1 MSKISLSKLQVFLK
15 AQCDDLRAAGL
26 DASEY
31 KDYII
36 AMLFLKRVNDL
47 FDVAQIIREKNL
59 KKEHP
64 NITQAQL
71 DSELEIENATEY
83 EFFVPTDARWKVL
96 QMLTENI
103 GDGLTI
109 ALNSIENSRKEI
121 LEGVLSGTKFN
132 ALKSNGDKLLTD
144 EVLKELLDNFNEVE
158 LKDENFEFPDLLGA
172 AYEFL
177 IKHFAE
183 SAGKKGGEFYTPNE
197 VVQLMAHI
205 LQPGERATMCDP
217 TVGSGGL
224 LINLRN
230 YVEARYGNA
239 RNLSIHGQ
247 ELKEGIYKMCKMN
260 MIFHGIKNA
269 NIKMGDTLAN
279 PLLKKDGVLLKF
291 DIVVANPPFSQNYKT
306 DGMQHKER
314 FQNWTS
320 TKKQADFMF
329 LQHMV
334 STLNNDG
341 RMAVVMPHGVL
352 FRGGEEQRIRKRL
365 INAGLI
371 EAIIG
376 LPPALFFGTGIPAS
390 LIIINKH
397 GAGEREHVLFINA
410 DKEYKEGKNQ
420 NKLRSEDIDKITYV
434 YHNKIDSDKK
444 YSKLVHKDDIEKE
457 EYNCNIRRYVD
468 NSPPATAHD
477 VHAHL
482 KGGIPVVEINAL
494 DKNFDCYDGLKKS
507 LFTSL
512 KKGYDQFVPTIDS
525 KEKIKEFIDSS
536 TGKKKAFAKYTLKV
550 NEFWKKVLP
559 KIESLPTD
567 KSVYGFTKHCTAEFS
582 AIMGGITN
590 PLLSEFQLR
599 GSFAQYI
606 EDLKYDFKSIA
617 ASAWKA
623 ELIPDDEILESQF
636 PEVLAKYRN
645 ALSRRDELEA
655 LFETV
660 NELEE
665 GEWNEEDYEAIPKK
679 TITKIKAQI
688 KLNTKQKNI
697 LAKEMAKI
705 SKQIKAYEKDVNP
718 KKGKQDQKQFDLALE
733 HSQEAVNAEKS
744 NSEKVSDAKKQIEQL
759 TEKAY
764 EIQNEI
770 TPFDDS
776 INADTESIK
785 KHVALEDELKKCRT
799 EVKELERYKAT
810 LVEEA
815 RAKITVEEAKELII
829 KRWEKTLH
837 KVIDGYQEIHT
848 RNLIKAICDIYDKYV
863 TTLDDVLISREK
875 ETKLLEIFLM
885 ELGYE

>member
-1 MSKISLSKLQVFLK
+1 MSKISLSKLNGFLK
-15 AQCDDLRAAGL
+15 IQCDDLRAAGL

-47 FDVAQIIREKNL
+47 FEDAQTIRGKNL

-64 NITQAQL
+64 NITQSQL
-71 DSELEIENATEY
+71 DRELEIENAIEY
-83 EFFVPTDARWKVL
+83 EFFVPIDARWKDI
-96 QMLTENI
+96 QMVTENI
-103 GDGLTI
+103 GDALTV

-132 ALKSNGDKLLTD
+132 ALKSNEDKLLTD
-144 EVLKELLDNFNEVE
+144 EVLKELIDNFNEVE

-205 LQPGERATMCDP
+205 LQPDERASMCDP

-230 YVEARYGNA
+230 YVEARYGSA
-239 RNLSIHGQ
+239 RNLSIFGQ

-279 PLLKKDGVLLKF
+279 PLLKENGILTKF

-306 DGMQHKER
+306 EGMQHKER

-352 FRGGEEQRIRKRL
+352 FRGGDEQKVRKRL
-365 INAGLI
+365 INEGLI

-397 GAGEREHVLFINA
+397 GAGERNHVLFINA

-420 NKLRSEDIDKITYV
+420 NKLRSEDIDKISFV
-434 YHNKIDSDKK
+434 YHNKIQLDK

-482 KGGIPVVEINAL
+482 KGGIPEAEINAL
-494 DKNFDCYDGLKKS
+494 DTNFDCYDGLKNS
-507 LFTSL
+507 LFTTL
-512 KKGYDQFVPTIDS
+512 KKDYDQFAATLDS
-525 KEKIKEFIDSS
+525 KEKIKELVDSS
-536 TGKKKAFAKYTLKV
+536 TGKEKAFAKYTVKV
-550 NEFWKKVLP
+550 NEFWQKVLP
-559 KIESLPTD
+559 KIEALPTD
-567 KSVYGFTKHCTAEFS
+567 KSVYGFTKHCTTEFS

-606 EDLKYDFKSIA
+606 EDLKYDFKSVA

-636 PEVLAKYRN
+636 PEVLASYRN
-645 ALSRRDELEA
+645 ALARRDELEA

-679 TITKIKAQI
+679 QITEIKGQI
-688 KLNTKQKNI
+688 KSNTKQKTI
-697 LAKEMAKI
+697 LAKELAKI
-705 SKQIKAYEKDVNP
+705 EKQIKAFQKDI
-718 KKGKQDQKQFDLALE
+718 
-733 HSQEAVNAEKS
+733 
-744 NSEKVSDAKKQIEQL
+744 DAKKPVPEKVEMAKQQIEIL
-759 TEKAY
+759 TAKSDEL
-764 EIQNEI
+764 INEI
-770 TPFDDS
+770 TPYEDS
-776 INADTESIK
+776 ITADTESII

-815 RAKITVEEAKELII
+815 RAKITVEEAKALII
-829 KRWEKTLH
+829 KRWERTLH
-837 KVIDGYQEIHT
+837 TVITGYQENHT
-848 RNLIKAICDIYDKYV
+848 RNLIAAIEELYEKYT
-863 TTLDDVLISREK
+863 TTLDAVLNSREK
-875 ETKLLEIFLM
+875 ETELLNSFLT

>member
-1 MSKISLSKLQVFLK
+1 MSKISLTKLNGFLK
-15 AQCDDLRAAGL
+15 IQCDDLRAAGL

-47 FDVAQIIREKNL
+47 FDVAQITREKNL
-59 KKEHP
+59 KAQHP

-71 DSELEIENATEY
+71 DRELEIENAVEY
-83 EFFVPTDARWKVL
+83 EFFVPADARWKDL

-103 GDGLTI
+103 GDGLTV

-144 EVLKELLDNFNEVE
+144 EVLKELIDNFNEIE

-197 VVQLMAHI
+197 VVELMAHI
-205 LQPGERATMCDP
+205 LQPDERASMCDP

-279 PLLKKDGVLLKF
+279 PLLKKDGVLIKY
-291 DIVVANPPFSQNYKT
+291 DIVVANPPFSMNYKT
-306 DGMQHKER
+306 EGMQHKER

-352 FRGGEEQRIRKRL
+352 FRGGEEQKIRKRL
-365 INAGLI
+365 INSGLI

-376 LPPALFFGTGIPAS
+376 LPPALFFGTGIPAC

-397 GAGEREHVLFINA
+397 GAAERNHVLFINA
-410 DKEYKEGKNQ
+410 DKEFKEGKNQ
-420 NKLRSEDIDKITYV
+420 NKIRSEDIDKISFV
-434 YHNKIDSDKK
+434 YHNKIELNT
-444 YSKLVHKDDIEKE
+444 YSKLVHKDVIELE

-482 KGGIPVVEINAL
+482 KGGIPVAEINAL
-494 DKNFDCYDGLKKS
+494 DMNLDCYEGLKKN
-507 LFTSL
+507 LFTTI
-512 KKGYDQFVPTIDS
+512 KKGYEQFIPSIDS
-525 KEKIKEFIDSS
+525 KNKIKEFIDCS
-536 TGKKKAFAKYTLKV
+536 TGKEIAFAKYKVKV
-550 NEFWKKVLP
+550 NEFWNKVLP
-559 KIESLPTD
+559 KIEALPVE
-567 KSVYGFTKHCTAEFS
+567 KSVYGFTKYCTSEFS
-582 AIMGGITN
+582 TIMGGIPN
-590 PLLSEFQLR
+590 PFLSEFQLR

-606 EDLKYDFKSIA
+606 EDLKYDFKSVA

-636 PEVLAKYRN
+636 PEVLANFRN
-645 ALSRRDELEA
+645 AIVRRDELET
-655 LFETV
+655 LFDTV

-665 GEWNEEDYEAIPKK
+665 GEWNEDDYEAIPKK
-679 TITKIKAQI
+679 QIIEIKSQI
-688 KLNTKQKNI
+688 KSNSKQKNTFVKE
-697 LAKEMAKI
+697 LAKTR
-705 SKQIKAYEKDVNP
+705 KQIKAYEKDVN
-718 KKGKQDQKQFDLALE
+718 GK
-733 HSQEAVNAEKS
+733 NTTP
-744 NSEKVSDAKKQIEQL
+744 EKVAAAK
-759 TEKAY
+759 T
-764 EIQNEI
+764 EI
-770 TPFDDS
+770 TKLETEITKLEIEIAPIDEA

-785 KHVALEDELKKCRT
+785 KHVYLEYELKKCRA
-799 EVKELERYKAT
+799 EVKKLERYKAD

-829 KRWEKTLH
+829 KRWERSLHTL
-837 KVIDGYQEIHT
+837 ILGYQEIHT
-848 RNLIKAICDIYDKYV
+848 RNLIHAIEELHEKY
-863 TTLDDVLISREK
+863 TSTLTDLLSSREK
-875 ETKLLEIFLM
+875 ETQLLNNFLI

>member
-1 MSKISLSKLQVFLK
+1 MSKISLTKLNGFLK
-15 AQCDDLRAAGL
+15 IQCDDLRAAGL

-47 FDVAQIIREKNL
+47 FDVAQITREKNL
-59 KKEHP
+59 KAQHP

-71 DSELEIENATEY
+71 DRELEIENATEY
-83 EFFVPTDARWKVL
+83 EFFVPADARWEDL

-103 GDGLTI
+103 GDGLTV

-144 EVLKELLDNFNEVE
+144 EVLKELIDNFNEIE

-205 LQPGERATMCDP
+205 LQPDERASMCDP

-230 YVEARYGNA
+230 YVEARYGSA
-239 RNLSIHGQ
+239 RNLSIFGQ

-279 PLLKKDGVLLKF
+279 PLLKENGILTKF

-306 DGMQHKER
+306 EGMQHKER

-352 FRGGEEQRIRKRL
+352 FRGGEEQKVRKRL

-397 GAGEREHVLFINA
+397 SAGERNHVLFINA

-420 NKLRSEDIDKITYV
+420 NKLRSEDIDKISFV
-434 YHNKIDSDKK
+434 YHNKIELDK

-482 KGGIPVVEINAL
+482 KGGIPVPEINSL
-494 DKNFDCYDGLKKS
+494 DTEFNCYDGLKKS
-507 LFTSL
+507 LFTTL
-512 KKGYDQFVPTIDS
+512 KKDYDQFVTTIDS
-525 KEKIKEFIDSS
+525 KEKIKVFIDAS
-536 TGKKKAFAKYTLKV
+536 TGKEKAFAKYTVKV
-550 NEFWKKVLP
+550 NEFWQKVLP
-559 KIESLPTD
+559 KIEALPTD
-567 KSVYGFTKHCTAEFS
+567 KSVYGFTKHCTTEFS
-582 AIMGGITN
+582 AILGGIAN

-606 EDLKYDFKSIA
+606 EDLKYDFKSVA

-636 PEVLAKYRN
+636 PEVLASYRD

-665 GEWNEEDYEAIPKK
+665 GEWNEDDYEAIPKK
-679 TITKIKAQI
+679 VITEIKGQI
-688 KLNTKQKNI
+688 KSNTKHKNI
-697 LAKEMAKI
+697 LTKELANI
-705 SKQIKAYEKDVNP
+705 SKQIKAYKKDI
-718 KKGKQDQKQFDLALE
+718 
-733 HSQEAVNAEKS
+733 
-744 NSEKVSDAKKQIEQL
+744 DAKKPILGKVEIATQQIAIL
-759 TEKAY
+759 TAKSNEL
-764 EIQNEI
+764 INEI
-770 TPFDDS
+770 TPYEDS
-776 INADTESIK
+776 ITADTDSIK

-815 RAKITVEEAKELII
+815 RAKITVEEAKSLII
-829 KRWEKTLH
+829 KRWERTLH
-837 KVIDGYQEIHT
+837 TVINGYQEIHT
-848 RNLIKAICDIYDKYV
+848 RNLIQAVEELFEKYT
-863 TTLDDVLISREK
+863 TTLNDVLNSREK
-875 ETKLLEIFLM
+875 ETELLNTFLI

>member
-1 MSKISLSKLQVFLK
+1 MSKISLSKLNGFLK
-15 AQCDDLRAAGL
+15 IQCDDLRAAGL

-47 FDVAQIIREKNL
+47 FDVAQVTRKKNL
-59 KKEHP
+59 KAQHP
-64 NITQAQL
+64 NITQPQL
-71 DSELEIENATEY
+71 DRELEIENATEY
-83 EFFVPTDARWKVL
+83 EFFVPADARWKDI
-96 QMLTENI
+96 QMVTENI
-103 GDGLTI
+103 GDALTV

-144 EVLKELLDNFNEVE
+144 EVLKELIDNFNEVE

-197 VVQLMAHI
+197 VVQLMAYI
-205 LQPGERATMCDP
+205 LQPSDRATMCDP

-239 RNLSIHGQ
+239 RNLSIFGQ

-279 PLLKKDGVLLKF
+279 PLLKKDGVLIKF

-306 DGMQHKER
+306 EGMQHKER

-352 FRGGEEQRIRKRL
+352 FRGGEEQKIRKRL

-397 GAGEREHVLFINA
+397 SAGERNHVLFINA

-420 NKLRSEDIDKITYV
+420 NKLRSEDIDKISFV
-434 YHNKIDSDKK
+434 YHNKIELDK

-482 KGGIPVVEINAL
+482 KGGIPVAEINAL
-494 DKNFDCYDGLKKS
+494 DTNFDCYDGLKKS
-507 LFTSL
+507 LFTTL
-512 KKGYDQFVPTIDS
+512 KKDYDQFVAIIDS
-525 KEKIKEFIDSS
+525 KEKIKEFIDAS
-536 TGKKKAFAKYTLKV
+536 TGKEKAFAKYTVKV
-550 NEFWKKVLP
+550 NEFWQKVLP
-559 KIESLPTD
+559 KIEALPTD
-567 KSVYGFTKHCTAEFS
+567 KSVYGFTKHCTTDFS
-582 AIMGGITN
+582 AILGGIAT

-606 EDLKYDFKSIA
+606 EDLKYDFKSVA

-636 PEVLAKYRN
+636 PEVLANYRN
-645 ALSRRDELEA
+645 ALARRDELEA

-665 GEWNEEDYEAIPKK
+665 GEWNEDDYEAIPKK
-679 TITKIKAQI
+679 QITEIKAQI
-688 KLNTKQKNI
+688 KSNAKQKNI
-697 LAKEMAKI
+697 LAKELAKI
-705 SKQIKAYEKDVNP
+705 EKQIKAFQKDI
-718 KKGKQDQKQFDLALE
+718 
-733 HSQEAVNAEKS
+733 
-744 NSEKVSDAKKQIEQL
+744 DAKKPVPEKVEIATQQIEIL
-759 TEKAY
+759 NAKSNEL
-764 EIQNEI
+764 INEI
-770 TPFDDS
+770 TPYEDS
-776 INADTESIK
+776 ITSDTDSIK
-785 KHVALEDELKKCRT
+785 KHVALEEELKKCRT

-810 LVEEA
+810 LVEQA
-815 RAKITVEEAKELII
+815 RAKITVEEAKALII
-829 KRWEKTLH
+829 KRWERTLH
-837 KVIDGYQEIHT
+837 TVIAGYQENHT
-848 RNLIKAICDIYDKYV
+848 RKLIAAIEELYEKYT
-863 TTLDDVLISREK
+863 TTLDVVLNSREM
-875 ETKLLEIFLM
+875 ETQLLNNFLM

>member
-1 MSKISLSKLQVFLK
+1 MSKISLSKLNGFLK
-15 AQCDDLRAAGL
+15 IQCDDLRAAGL

-47 FDVAQIIREKNL
+47 FDVAKVTREKNL
-59 KKEHP
+59 KSQHP

-71 DSELEIENATEY
+71 ERELEVENAIEY
-83 EFFVPTDARWKVL
+83 EFFVPADARWKDL
-96 QMLTENI
+96 HMLTENI
-103 GDGLTI
+103 GDGLTV

-144 EVLKELLDNFNEVE
+144 EVLKELLDNFNGVE

-205 LQPGERATMCDP
+205 LQPDERATMCDP

-230 YVEARYGNA
+230 YVEARYGSA

-306 DGMQHKER
+306 EGMQHKER
-314 FQNWTS
+314 FTNWTS
-320 TKKQADFMF
+320 TKKQADLMF

-334 STLNNDG
+334 STLKNDG

-352 FRGGEEQRIRKRL
+352 FRGGEEQKVRKRL

-376 LPPALFFGTGIPAS
+376 LPPALFFGTSIPAS

-397 GAGEREHVLFINA
+397 GAGERNHVLFINA
-410 DKEYKEGKNQ
+410 DKEFKEGKNQ
-420 NKLRSEDIDKITYV
+420 NKLRSEDIDKISFV
-434 YHNKIDSDKK
+434 YHNKIESDKN

-468 NSPPATAHD
+468 NSVPATAHD

-482 KGGIPVVEINAL
+482 KGGIPVSEINGL
-494 DKNFDCYDGLKKS
+494 DTEFKCYEGLKDS
-507 LFTSL
+507 LFSNF
-512 KKGYDQFVPTIDS
+512 KNGYDQFVTNIDG
-525 KEKIKEFIDSS
+525 KEKIKEFIDASA
-536 TGKKKAFAKYTLKV
+536 GKQKAFTKYTVKV

-567 KSVYGFTKHCTAEFS
+567 KSVYDFTKHCTDEFS
-582 AIMGGITN
+582 TIMGGIVN

-606 EDLKYDFKSIA
+606 EDLKYDFKSVA

-636 PEVLAKYRN
+636 PDVLISHRN
-645 ALSRRDELEA
+645 ALERRDELEA

-660 NELEE
+660 NELED
-665 GEWNEEDYEAIPKK
+665 GEWNEEDYEAIPKN
-679 TITKIKAQI
+679 TITEIKAQI
-688 KLNTKQKNI
+688 KNNTKQKNI
-697 LAKEMAKI
+697 LAKDLTKV
-705 SKQIKAYEKDVNP
+705 SKQIKAYEKDIKAKNVSFENI
-718 KKGKQDQKQFDLALE
+718 
-733 HSQEAVNAEKS
+733 
-744 NSEKVSDAKKQIEQL
+744 KVAKIEIGQL
-759 TEKAY
+759 TVKAE
-764 EIQNEI
+764 EIEEEI
-770 TPFDDS
+770 KPIDDS

-799 EVKELERYKAT
+799 EVKELERHKVL

-815 RAKITVEEAKELII
+815 RAKITIEIAKKLII
-829 KRWEKTLH
+829 KRWERTLH
-837 KVIDGYQEIHT
+837 HVITGYQEIHT
-848 RNLIKAICDIYDKYV
+848 RQLIEVIEELYEKYT
-863 TTLDDVLISREK
+863 TTLTEVLNTREE
-875 ETKLLEIFLM
+875 ETQLLNNFLI

>member
-1 MSKISLSKLQVFLK
+1 MSKISLSKLNGFLK
-15 AQCDDLRAAGL
+15 IQCDDLRAAGL

-47 FDVAQIIREKNL
+47 FDVAKVTREKNL
-59 KKEHP
+59 KTQHP
-64 NITQAQL
+64 KITQAQL
-71 DSELEIENATEY
+71 DRELEVENAIEY
-83 EFFVPTDARWKVL
+83 EFFVPVDARWKDL

-103 GDGLTI
+103 GDGLTV

-144 EVLKELLDNFNEVE
+144 EVLKELLDNFNGVE

-205 LQPGERATMCDP
+205 LQPDERATMCDP

-230 YVEARYGNA
+230 YVEARYGSA

-314 FQNWTS
+314 FTNWTS

-352 FRGGEEQRIRKRL
+352 FRGGEEQKVRKRL

-397 GAGEREHVLFINA
+397 GAGERNHVLFINA

-420 NKLRSEDIDKITYV
+420 NKLRSEDIDKISFV
-434 YHNKIDSDKK
+434 YHNKNESDKK

-468 NSPPATAHD
+468 NSAPATAHD

-482 KGGIPVVEINAL
+482 KGGIPVAEINSL
-494 DKNFDCYDGLKKS
+494 DDEFKCYEGLKVS
-507 LFTSL
+507 LFSNL
-512 KKGYDQFVPTIDS
+512 KNGYDQFVTNIDS
-525 KEKIKEFIDSS
+525 KEKIKEFIDVSA
-536 TGKKKAFAKYTLKV
+536 GKQKAFTKYTVKV

-559 KIESLPTD
+559 KIESLPID
-567 KSVYGFTKHCTAEFS
+567 KSVYDFTKYCTDEFS
-582 AIMGGITN
+582 TIMGGIAD

-599 GSFAQYI
+599 GSFAQYN
-606 EDLKYDFKSIA
+606 EELKYDFKSVA

-636 PEVLAKYRN
+636 SDVLITYRN
-645 ALSRRDELEA
+645 ALARRDELET
-655 LFETV
+655 LFENV

-665 GEWNEEDYEAIPKK
+665 GEWNEDDYDAIPKK
-679 TITKIKAQI
+679 IITEIKAQI
-688 KLNTKQKNI
+688 KNNTKQKNI
-697 LAKEMAKI
+697 LAKDLAKI
-705 SKQIKAYEKDVNP
+705 VKQIKAYQKDIKAKNV
-718 KKGKQDQKQFDLALE
+718 
-733 HSQEAVNAEKS
+733 S
-744 NSEKVSDAKKQIEQL
+744 SESIKVAKVEIGHLTTKATEIE
-759 TEKAY
+759 E
-764 EIQNEI
+764 EIK
-770 TPFDDS
+770 PFDDS
-776 INADTESIK
+776 INSDTDRIK
-785 KHVALEDELKKCRT
+785 KHVALEDELKKYRN
-799 EVKELERYKAT
+799 EVKELERYKST

-815 RAKITVEEAKELII
+815 RTKITIEEAKDLII
-829 KRWEKTLH
+829 KRWGRTLH
-837 KVIDGYQEIHT
+837 QVITVYQEIHT
-848 RNLIKAICDIYDKYV
+848 RKLINAIEELYEKYT
-863 TTLDDVLISREK
+863 TTLNDILSSREK
-875 ETKLLEIFLM
+875 ETQLLNNFLI

>member
-1 MSKISLSKLQVFLK
+1 MSKISLSKLNGFLK
-15 AQCDDLRAAGL
+15 IQCDDLRAAGL

-47 FDVAQIIREKNL
+47 FDVAKVTREKNL
-59 KKEHP
+59 KSQHP

-71 DSELEIENATEY
+71 DRELEVENAIEY
-83 EFFVPTDARWKVL
+83 EFFVPADARWKDL

-144 EVLKELLDNFNEVE
+144 EVLKELLDNFNGVE

-205 LQPGERATMCDP
+205 LQPDERATMCDP

-230 YVEARYGNA
+230 YVEARYGSA

-306 DGMQHKER
+306 EGMQHKER
-314 FQNWTS
+314 FTNWTS

-352 FRGGEEQRIRKRL
+352 FRGGEEQKVRKRL

-390 LIIINKH
+390 LIIINKQ
-397 GAGEREHVLFINA
+397 GAGERNHVLFINA
-410 DKEYKEGKNQ
+410 DKEFKEGKNQ
-420 NKLRSEDIDKITYV
+420 NKLRSEDIDKISFV
-434 YHNKIDSDKK
+434 YHNKIESDKK

-468 NSPPATAHD
+468 NSAPATAHD

-482 KGGIPVVEINAL
+482 KGGIPIDEINSL
-494 DKNFDCYDGLKKS
+494 DIEFKCYDGLKSS
-507 LFTSL
+507 LFTTL
-512 KKGYDQFVPTIDS
+512 KKGYDQFLANIDG
-525 KEKIKEFIDSS
+525 KEKIKEFIDASS
-536 TGKKKAFAKYTLKV
+536 GKQKAFSKYTVKV
-550 NEFWKKVLP
+550 NEFWKMVLP

-567 KSVYGFTKHCTAEFS
+567 KSVYDFTKHCTDEFS
-582 AIMGGITN
+582 IIMGAIVN

-606 EDLKYDFKSIA
+606 EDLKYDFKSVA

-636 PEVLAKYRN
+636 PDVLANYRN
-645 ALSRRDELEA
+645 AIARRYELET
-655 LFETV
+655 LFDTV

-665 GEWNEEDYEAIPKK
+665 GEWNEDDYEAIPKK
-679 TITKIKAQI
+679 QITEIKSQI
-688 KLNTKQKNI
+688 KSNIKQKNI
-697 LAKEMAKI
+697 LVKELAKI
-705 SKQIKAYEKDVNP
+705 NKQIKAYEKDIN
-718 KKGKQDQKQFDLALE
+718 GK
-733 HSQEAVNAEKS
+733 NTT
-744 NSEKVSDAKKQIEQL
+744 SEKVTAAKTEIEKL
-759 TEKAY
+759 KT
-764 EIQNEI
+764 EI
-770 TPFDDS
+770 TKIDTEIAPIDEA
-776 INADTESIK
+776 INTDTESIK
-785 KHVALEDELKKCRT
+785 KHVALEDEFKKCRA
-799 EVKELERYKAT
+799 EVKELEQYKAA
-810 LVEEA
+810 LVERA
-815 RAKITVEEAKELII
+815 RAKITLEEAKELII
-829 KRWEKTLH
+829 KRWKKSLHTL
-837 KVIDGYQEIHT
+837 IIGYQEIHT
-848 RNLIKAICDIYDKYV
+848 RNLIHAIEELYEKYT
-863 TTLDDVLISREK
+863 TTLSDVLSSREK
-875 ETKLLEIFLM
+875 ETQLLNNFLI

>member
-1 MSKISLSKLQVFLK
+1 M
-15 AQCDDLRAAGL
+15 
-26 DASEY
+26 
-31 KDYII
+31 
-36 AMLFLKRVNDL
+36 
-47 FDVAQIIREKNL
+47 
-59 KKEHP
+59 
-64 NITQAQL
+64 
-71 DSELEIENATEY
+71 
-83 EFFVPTDARWKVL
+83 
-96 QMLTENI
+96 
-103 GDGLTI
+103 
-109 ALNSIENSRKEI
+109 
-121 LEGVLSGTKFN
+121 
-132 ALKSNGDKLLTD
+132 
-144 EVLKELLDNFNEVE
+144 
-158 LKDENFEFPDLLGA
+158 
-172 AYEFL
+172 

-205 LQPGERATMCDP
+205 LQPDERATMCDP

-230 YVEARYGNA
+230 YVEARYGSA

-314 FQNWTS
+314 FTNWTS

-352 FRGGEEQRIRKRL
+352 FRGGEEQKIRKRL

-376 LPPALFFGTGIPAS
+376 LPPALFFGTSIPAC
-390 LIIINKH
+390 LIIINKS
-397 GAGEREHVLFINA
+397 GAGDRNHILFINA

-420 NKLRSEDIDKITYV
+420 NMLRSEDIDKISFV
-434 YHNKIDSDKK
+434 YHNKIESDKK

-468 NSPPATAHD
+468 NSAPATAHD

-482 KGGIPVVEINAL
+482 KGGIPVSEINIL
-494 DKNFDCYDGLKKS
+494 DDEFKCYEGLKDS
-507 LFTSL
+507 LFCNL
-512 KKGYDQFVPTIDS
+512 KNGYDQFTTNIDN
-525 KEKIKEFIDSS
+525 KEKIKEFIDASA
-536 TGKKKAFAKYTLKV
+536 GKGKAFTKYKVKV

-559 KIESLPTD
+559 KIESLPIE
-567 KSVYGFTKHCTAEFS
+567 KSVYDFTKYCTDEFS
-582 AIMGGITN
+582 KIMGGIVN

-606 EDLKYDFKSIA
+606 EDLKYDFKSVA
-617 ASAWKA
+617 ASAWKS

-636 PEVLAKYRN
+636 PDVLISYRN
-645 ALSRRDELEA
+645 ALARRNELES

-660 NELEE
+660 NELED
-665 GEWNEEDYEAIPKK
+665 GEWNDDDYEAIPKK
-679 TITKIKAQI
+679 AITEIKAQI
-688 KLNTKQKNI
+688 KNNTKQKNI
-697 LAKEMAKI
+697 LVKELTKI
-705 SKQIKAYEKDVNP
+705 VKQIKVYEKDLKAKNVTSDNIKAAKIAIDKLITKASEI
-718 KKGKQDQKQFDLALE
+718 KK
-733 HSQEAVNAEKS
+733 
-744 NSEKVSDAKKQIEQL
+744 
-759 TEKAY
+759 
-764 EIQNEI
+764 EIQPI
-770 TPFDDS
+770 DDS
-776 INADTESIK
+776 INSENERIK

-799 EVKELERYKAT
+799 EVKELERHKAL
-810 LVEEA
+810 LVEESK
-815 RAKITVEEAKELII
+815 AKITIEVAKDLII
-829 KRWEKTLH
+829 KRWERTLH
-837 KVIDGYQEIHT
+837 NVITI
-848 RNLIKAICDIYDKYV
+848 II
-863 TTLDDVLISREK
+863 
-875 ETKLLEIFLM
+875 
-885 ELGYE
+885 

>member
-1 MSKISLSKLQVFLK
+1 MSKKISLSKLNGFLK
-15 AQCDDLRAAGL
+15 IQCDDLRAAGL

-47 FDVAQIIREKNL
+47 FEVAQTIRKKNL

-71 DSELEIENATEY
+71 DRELEIENAIEY
-83 EFFVPTDARWKVL
+83 EFFVPTDARWKDI
-96 QMLTENI
+96 QMVTENI
-103 GDGLTI
+103 GDALTV

-144 EVLKELLDNFNEVE
+144 EVLKELIDNFNEVE

-205 LQPGERATMCDP
+205 LQPDERASMCDP

-230 YVEARYGNA
+230 YVEARYGSA
-239 RNLSIHGQ
+239 RNLSIFGQ

-279 PLLKKDGVLLKF
+279 PLLKENGILTKF

-306 DGMQHKER
+306 EGMQHKER

-352 FRGGEEQRIRKRL
+352 FRGGEEQKVRKRL

-397 GAGEREHVLFINA
+397 GAGERNHVLFINA

-420 NKLRSEDIDKITYV
+420 NKLRSEDIDKISFV
-434 YHNKIDSDKK
+434 YHNKIQLDK

-482 KGGIPVVEINAL
+482 KGGVPVAEINSL
-494 DKNFDCYDGLKKS
+494 DTEFNCYDGLKKS
-507 LFTSL
+507 LFTTL
-512 KKGYDQFVPTIDS
+512 KKDYDQFVSTLDT
-525 KEKIKEFIDSS
+525 KEKIKEFIDAS
-536 TGKKKAFAKYTLKV
+536 TGKEKAFAKYTVKV
-550 NEFWKKVLP
+550 NEFWQKVLP
-559 KIESLPTD
+559 KIEALPTD
-567 KSVYGFTKHCTAEFS
+567 KSVYGFTKHCTTEFS

-606 EDLKYDFKSIA
+606 EDLKYDFKSVA

-636 PEVLAKYRN
+636 PEVLASYRN
-645 ALSRRDELEA
+645 ALARRDELEA

-679 TITKIKAQI
+679 QITEIKAQI
-688 KLNTKQKNI
+688 KSNTKQKNI
-697 LAKEMAKI
+697 LAKELAKI
-705 SKQIKAYEKDVNP
+705 AKQIKAYQKDI
-718 KKGKQDQKQFDLALE
+718 
-733 HSQEAVNAEKS
+733 
-744 NSEKVSDAKKQIEQL
+744 DAKKPKPEKVEIAEEQITILSNKSVEL
-759 TEKAY
+759 A
-764 EIQNEI
+764 NEI
-770 TPFDDS
+770 EPYEAS
-776 INADTESIK
+776 ITADTESIK

-815 RAKITVEEAKELII
+815 RAKITVEEAKALII
-829 KRWEKTLH
+829 KRWERTLH
-837 KVIDGYQEIHT
+837 TVITGYQENHT
-848 RNLIKAICDIYDKYV
+848 RNLIAAIEELYEKYT
-863 TTLDDVLISREK
+863 TTLDAVLNSREK
-875 ETKLLEIFLM
+875 ETELLNSFLT

>member
-1 MSKISLSKLQVFLK
+1 M
-15 AQCDDLRAAGL
+15 
-26 DASEY
+26 
-31 KDYII
+31 
-36 AMLFLKRVNDL
+36 
-47 FDVAQIIREKNL
+47 FDVAQITRENNL
-59 KKEHP
+59 KTEHP

-71 DSELEIENATEY
+71 DRELEIENATEY
-83 EFFVPTDARWKVL
+83 EFFVPADARWADL

-109 ALNSIENSRKEI
+109 ALNAIENSRKEI

-144 EVLKELLDNFNEVE
+144 EVLKELVNNFNSME

-205 LQPGERATMCDP
+205 LQPDERASMCDP

-230 YVEARYGNA
+230 YVEARYGTA
-239 RNLSIHGQ
+239 RNLSIYGQ

-291 DIVVANPPFSQNYKT
+291 DIVVANPPFSLNYKVE
-306 DGMQHKER
+306 GMQHKER

-352 FRGGEEQRIRKRL
+352 FRGGEEQKVRKRL
-365 INAGLI
+365 IEAGLI

-376 LPPALFFGTGIPAS
+376 LPPGLFFGTGIPAS

-397 GAGEREHVLFINA
+397 GAGERNHVLFINA

-420 NKLRSEDIDKITYV
+420 NKLRSEDIDKISWV
-434 YHNKIDSDKK
+434 YHNKIQLEK
-444 YSKLVHKDDIEKE
+444 YSRLVHKDDIAKE

-482 KGGIPVVEINAL
+482 KGGIPVAEINAL
-494 DKNFDCYDGLKKS
+494 DTDFACYEGLKKS
-507 LFTSL
+507 LFTDL
-512 KKGYDQFVPTIDS
+512 KKGYDQFVAGIDG
-525 KEKIKEFIDSS
+525 KEHIKALVDNS
-536 TGKKKAFAKYTLKV
+536 TGKAQAFAKYTAKV
-550 NEFWKKVLP
+550 DEFWSKVLP
-559 KIESLPTD
+559 KIEALPTD

-582 AIMGGITN
+582 AIMGGIGHH

-606 EDLKYDFKSIA
+606 EDLKYDFKSVA

-636 PEVLAKYRN
+636 PDVLASYRN
-645 ALSRRDELEA
+645 ALARRDELEA
-655 LFETV
+655 MFETV

-665 GEWNEEDYEAIPKK
+665 GEWNEDDYEAIPKK
-679 TITKIKAQI
+679 AITEIKDRIKA
-688 KLNTKQKNI
+688 NSKQKSI
-697 LAKEMAKI
+697 LDKELSKI
-705 SKQIKAYEKDVNP
+705 NKQIKAYEKDIATKNTAP
-718 KKGKQDQKQFDLALE
+718 
-733 HSQEAVNAEKS
+733 
-744 NSEKVSDAKKQIEQL
+744 EKVATAKDEIALLQAKATEIAQEL
-759 TEKAY
+759 TH
-764 EIQNEI
+764 
-770 TPFDDS
+770 FDDA
-776 INADTESIK
+776 INTDTERIT
-785 KHVALEDELKKCRT
+785 KHLGLETELKSCRT

-810 LVEEA
+810 LVEQA
-815 RAKITVEEAKELII
+815 RAKITVAEAQDLII
-829 KRWEKTLH
+829 KRWERTLH
-837 KVIDGYQEIHT
+837 SVITGYQENHT
-848 RNLIKAICDIYDKYV
+848 RNLTAAIGEFADKYT
-863 TTLDDVLISREK
+863 TTLDDVLTAREK
-875 ETKLLEIFLM
+875 ETKLLNTFLM

>member
-1 MSKISLSKLQVFLK
+1 MPKISLSRLKVFLK
-15 AQCDDLRAAGL
+15 TQCDDLRAAGL

-36 AMLFLKRVNDL
+36 AMFFLKRVNDM
-47 FDVAQIIREKNL
+47 FDVARKNREANL

-64 NITQAQL
+64 NISQSKL
-71 DSELEIENATEY
+71 DKELEVENAPEY
-83 EFFVPTDARWKVL
+83 EFFVPQDARWIDL

-103 GDGLTI
+103 GDGITI

-121 LEGVLSGTKFN
+121 LEGVLSSTKFN
-132 ALKSNGDKLLTD
+132 ALKSNGEKLLTD
-144 EVLKELLDNFNEVE
+144 EVLKQLIDNFNEIE

-177 IKHFAE
+177 IKYFAE

-205 LQPGERATMCDP
+205 LQPDERATMCDP

-230 YVEARYGNA
+230 YVETRYGSA
-239 RNLSIHGQ
+239 RHLSIHGQ

-279 PLLKKDGVLLKF
+279 PLLKEDGVLLKF
-291 DIVVANPPFSQNYKT
+291 DIVVANPPFSMNYKT
-306 DGMQHKER
+306 EGMQHKER

-329 LQHMV
+329 LQHMI
-334 STLNNDG
+334 STLDNDG

-352 FRGGEEQRIRKRL
+352 FRGGEEQNVRKRL
-365 INAGLI
+365 ITNGLI

-376 LPPALFFGTGIPAS
+376 LPPALFFGTGIPAN
-390 LIIINKH
+390 LIIINKN
-397 GAGEREHVLFINA
+397 GSGERNHVLFINA
-410 DKEYKEGKNQ
+410 DKEFKEGKNQ
-420 NKLRSEDIDKITYV
+420 NKLRSEDIDKISFV
-434 YHNKIDSDKK
+434 YHNKIELDK

-482 KGGIPVVEINAL
+482 NGGIPIAEINAL
-494 DKNFDCYDGLKKS
+494 DSEFACYKDLKDS
-507 LFTSL
+507 LFVPL
-512 KKGYDQFVPTIDS
+512 KKGYNQFIAAIDS
-525 KEKIKEFIDSS
+525 KEKIKEHIDNSS
-536 TGKKKAFAKYTLKV
+536 GKQKAFAQYTIKIS
-550 NEFWKKVLP
+550 EFWQKILP
-559 KIESLPTD
+559 KIEALPID
-567 KSVYGFTKHCTAEFS
+567 KSVYDFTKHCTSEFAATLS
-582 AIMGGITN
+582 EIKN
-590 PLLSEFQLR
+590 PLLSEYQLR

-606 EDLKYDFKSIA
+606 EDLKYDFKSVA

-636 PEVLAKYRN
+636 PDVLASYRN
-645 ALSRRDELEA
+645 ASARRDELEA

-665 GEWNEEDYEAIPKK
+665 GEWNEDDYEAIPKK
-679 TITKIKAQI
+679 VITEIKAQI
-688 KLNTKQKNI
+688 KNNTKQKNI
-697 LAKEMAKI
+697 LAKELAKI
-705 SKQIKAYEKDVNP
+705 TKQIKAYQKDI
-718 KKGKQDQKQFDLALE
+718 
-733 HSQEAVNAEKS
+733 
-744 NSEKVSDAKKQIEQL
+744 DAKKPKPDKVLIAKKEIEKLSKKTLELQS
-759 TEKAY
+759 
-764 EIQNEI
+764 EIA
-770 TPFDDS
+770 PFEVA
-776 INADTESIK
+776 INTDTDSIK

-799 EVKELERYKAT
+799 EVRELERVKSN
-810 LVEEA
+810 LVEQA
-815 RAKITVEEAKELII
+815 RAKITPEEAKKLII
-829 KRWEKTLH
+829 KRWERTLH
-837 KVIDGYQEIHT
+837 TLITGYQEIHT
-848 RNLIKAICDIYDKYV
+848 RNLVNAISALFDKYS
-863 TTLDDVLISREK
+863 TTLHEVLNSREL
-875 ETKLLEIFLM
+875 ETQLLNKFLN

>member
-1 MSKISLSKLQVFLK
+1 MSKISLSKLNGFLK
-15 AQCDDLRAAGL
+15 IQCDDLRAAGL

-47 FDVAQIIREKNL
+47 FEEARVTREQNL
-59 KKEHP
+59 KTQYP
-64 NITQAQL
+64 NITQTHL
-71 DSELEIENATEY
+71 DRELEVENAIEY
-83 EFFVPTDARWKVL
+83 EFFVPVDARWKGL

-103 GDGLTI
+103 GDGLTV

-132 ALKSNGDKLLTD
+132 AIKSNGDKLLTD
-144 EVLKELLDNFNEVE
+144 DDLKLLIDNFNEIE
-158 LKDENFEFPDLLGA
+158 LKDKNFEFPDLLGA

-205 LQPGERATMCDP
+205 LQPSDNATMCDP

-239 RNLSIHGQ
+239 RNLSIFGQ

-279 PLLKKDGVLLKF
+279 PLLKKDGVLIKF

-352 FRGGEEQRIRKRL
+352 FRGGEEQKIRKRL

-376 LPPALFFGTGIPAS
+376 LPPALFFGTGIPAC

-397 GAGEREHVLFINA
+397 GAGLRNHVLFINA

-420 NKLRSEDIDKITYV
+420 NKLRSEDIDKISYV
-434 YHNKIDSDKK
+434 YHNKIQLEK
-444 YSKLVHKDDIEKE
+444 YSKLVHKDDTEKE

-468 NSPPATAHD
+468 NSPPATTHD

-482 KGGIPVVEINAL
+482 KGGIPVAEINAL
-494 DKNFDCYDGLKKS
+494 DANFDCYDGLKKS
-507 LFTSL
+507 LFTNL
-512 KKGYDQFVPTIDS
+512 KKGYDQFVSTIDS

-536 TGKKKAFAKYTLKV
+536 IGKEKAFAKYTVKL
-550 NEFWKKVLP
+550 NDFWVTVLP
-559 KIESLPTD
+559 KIEALPVD
-567 KSVYGFTKHCTAEFS
+567 KSVYGFSKHCTSEFS
-582 AIMGGITN
+582 AIMGGIAN

-606 EDLKYDFKSIA
+606 EDLKYDFKSVA

-636 PEVLAKYRN
+636 PVVLANYRN
-645 ALSRRDELEA
+645 AIARRDELEV

-665 GEWNEEDYEAIPKK
+665 GEWNEDDYEAIPKK
-679 TITKIKAQI
+679 QITEIKSQI
-688 KLNTKQKNI
+688 KSNTKQKNI
-697 LAKEMAKI
+697 LVKELTKI
-705 SKQIKAYEKDVNP
+705 NKQIKAYEKDFNT
-718 KKGKQDQKQFDLALE
+718 K
-733 HSQEAVNAEKS
+733 NII
-744 NSEKVSDAKKQIEQL
+744 SEKVTASKIEIKKLETEIKKLETEIAPIDEAISADA
-759 TEKAY
+759 
-764 EIQNEI
+764 
-770 TPFDDS
+770 
-776 INADTESIK
+776 ESIK
-785 KHVALEDELKKCRT
+785 KHVALEDELKKCRA
-799 EVKELERYKAT
+799 EVKELERYKAA

-815 RAKITVEEAKELII
+815 RVKITVEEAKELII
-829 KRWEKTLH
+829 KRWERSLH
-837 KVIDGYQEIHT
+837 SLIIGYQEIHT
-848 RNLIKAICDIYDKYV
+848 RNLIHAIEELYEKYT
-863 TTLDDVLISREK
+863 TTLSDVLSSRET
-875 ETKLLEIFLM
+875 ETQLLNSFLK

>member
-1 MSKISLSKLQVFLK
+1 MSKKISLQKLNTFLK
-15 AQCDDLRAAGL
+15 QQCDILRAEGL

-36 AMLFLKRVNDL
+36 ALLFLKRVNDT
-47 FDVAQIIREKNL
+47 FNVARITREKNL
-59 KKEHP
+59 K
-64 NITQAQL
+64 TQYPKASQTKIEEEL
-71 DSELEIENATEY
+71 DKENAKEY
-83 EFFVPTDARWKVL
+83 EFYVPSNARWQDI
-96 QMLTENI
+96 QMVTENI
-103 GDGLTI
+103 GDTLTI

-132 ALKSNGDKLLTD
+132 ALKTNGDKLLSD
-144 EVLKELLDNFNEVE
+144 EVLKELINNFNEIE

-205 LQPGERATMCDP
+205 LQPSEKSTMCDP

-239 RNLSIHGQ
+239 RNLSIFGQ

-279 PLLKKDGVLLKF
+279 PLLKVNGILTKF

-306 DGMQHKER
+306 EGMQNKDR

-320 TKKQADFMF
+320 TKKQADIMF

-352 FRGGEEQRIRKRL
+352 FRGGEEQKIRKRY
-365 INAGLI
+365 INEGLI
-371 EAIIG
+371 ESIIG
-376 LPPALFFGTGIPAS
+376 LPPALFFGTGIPAC
-390 LIIINKH
+390 LIILNKQN
-397 GAGEREHVLFINA
+397 AGDRSHVLFINA

-420 NKLRSEDIDKITYV
+420 NKLRSEDIDKISYV
-434 YHNKIDSDKK
+434 YHNKIQLDK

-482 KGGIPVVEINAL
+482 KGGIPVAEIIAL
-494 DKNFDCYDGLKKS
+494 DTNFDCYDGLKKS
-507 LFTSL
+507 LFTTL
-512 KKGYDQFVPTIDS
+512 KKGYDQFIPAIDS

-536 TGKKKAFAKYTLKV
+536 TGKEKAFAKYTVKV
-550 NEFWKKVLP
+550 NEFWNKVLP
-559 KIESLPTD
+559 KIEALPTD
-567 KSVYGFTKHCTAEFS
+567 KSVYGFTKHCTTEFS
-582 AIMGGITN
+582 IIMGGIPN

-606 EDLKYDFKSIA
+606 EDLKYDFKSVA

-636 PEVLAKYRN
+636 PEVLVNYRN
-645 ALSRRDELEA
+645 ALARRDELEA

-665 GEWNEEDYEAIPKK
+665 GEWNEEDYDAIPKK
-679 TITKIKAQI
+679 EITKIKEEI
-688 KLNTKQKNI
+688 KHNSKQKVSI
-697 LAKEMAKI
+697 TKELTKI
-705 SKQIKAYEKDVNP
+705 EKQIKAYQKDI
-718 KKGKQDQKQFDLALE
+718 
-733 HSQEAVNAEKS
+733 
-744 NSEKVSDAKKQIEQL
+744 DAKKPKPDKVEIAKAQIEILSEKIVEL
-759 TEKAY
+759 T
-764 EIQNEI
+764 NEI
-770 TPFDDS
+770 KPYEDS
-776 INADTESIK
+776 INSDTESIK
-785 KHVALEDELKKCRT
+785 KHVALEEELKKCRT

-810 LVEEA
+810 LVDEA

-829 KRWEKTLH
+829 KRWERSLH
-837 KVIDGYQEIHT
+837 TVIIGYQEIHT
-848 RNLIKAICDIYDKYV
+848 RNLINAIEELNEKYT
-863 TTLDDVLISREK
+863 TTLNDVLSSREK
-875 ETKLLEIFLM
+875 ETQLLNNFLID
-885 ELGYE
+885 LGYE

>member
-1 MSKISLSKLQVFLK
+1 MSKISLSKLNGFLK
-15 AQCDDLRAAGL
+15 IQCDDLRAAGL

-47 FDVAQIIREKNL
+47 FEEARVTRENNL
-59 KKEHP
+59 KSQYPK
-64 NITQAQL
+64 ITQAQL
-71 DSELEIENATEY
+71 DRELEVENAIEY
-83 EFFVPTDARWKVL
+83 EFFVPVDARWKSL

-103 GDGLTI
+103 GDGLTV

-132 ALKSNGDKLLTD
+132 AIKSNGDKLLTD
-144 EVLKELLDNFNEVE
+144 DDLKLLIDNFNEIE
-158 LKDENFEFPDLLGA
+158 LKDKNFEFPDLLGA

-205 LQPGERATMCDP
+205 LQPSDSATMCDP

-239 RNLSIHGQ
+239 RNLSIFGQ

-279 PLLKKDGVLLKF
+279 PLLKKDGVLIKF

-306 DGMQHKER
+306 EGMQHKER

-352 FRGGEEQRIRKRL
+352 FRGGEEQKIRKRL

-376 LPPALFFGTGIPAS
+376 LPPALFFGTGIPAC
-390 LIIINKH
+390 LIIINKY
-397 GAGEREHVLFINA
+397 GAGERNNVLFINA
-410 DKEYKEGKNQ
+410 DKEFKEGKNQ
-420 NKLRSEDIDKITYV
+420 NKLRSEDIDKISYV
-434 YHNKIDSDKK
+434 YHNKIQLEK
-444 YSKLVHKDDIEKE
+444 YSKLVYKDDIEKE

-482 KGGIPVVEINAL
+482 KGGIPVAEINAL
-494 DKNFDCYDGLKKS
+494 NTNFDCYDGLKKS
-507 LFTSL
+507 LFTNL
-512 KKGYDQFVPTIDS
+512 KKGYDQFVSTIES
-525 KEKIKEFIDSS
+525 KEKIKGFIDSS
-536 TGKKKAFAKYTLKV
+536 IGKERAFVKYTVKL
-550 NEFWKKVLP
+550 NDFWSTVLP
-559 KIESLPTD
+559 KIETLPAD
-567 KSVYGFTKHCTAEFS
+567 KSVYGFSKHCTSEFS
-582 AIMGGITN
+582 TIMGGITN

-606 EDLKYDFKSIA
+606 EDLKYDFKSVA

-636 PEVLAKYRN
+636 PDVLANYRN
-645 ALSRRDELEA
+645 AIARRDELET

-665 GEWNEEDYEAIPKK
+665 GEWNEDDYEAIPKK
-679 TITKIKAQI
+679 QITEIKSQI
-688 KLNTKQKNI
+688 KSNTKQKNI
-697 LAKEMAKI
+697 LVKELTKI
-705 SKQIKAYEKDVNP
+705 NKQIKAYEKDINGKNITP
-718 KKGKQDQKQFDLALE
+718 KKVTAAKAEIEKLE
-733 HSQEAVNAEKS
+733 TEIEKLETEIAPIDEAIS
-744 NSEKVSDAKKQIEQL
+744 
-759 TEKAY
+759 
-764 EIQNEI
+764 
-770 TPFDDS
+770 
-776 INADTESIK
+776 ADTESIK
-785 KHVALEDELKKCRT
+785 KHVALEDELKKCRA

-815 RAKITVEEAKELII
+815 RVKITVEEAKELII
-829 KRWEKTLH
+829 KRWERSLH
-837 KVIDGYQEIHT
+837 SLIIGYQEIHT
-848 RNLIKAICDIYDKYV
+848 RNLIHAVEELYEKYT
-863 TTLDDVLISREK
+863 TTLNDVLSSREK
-875 ETKLLEIFLM
+875 ETQLLNNFLI

>member
-1 MSKISLSKLQVFLK
+1 MSTKISLTKLNGFLK
-15 AQCDDLRAAGL
+15 IQCDDLRAAGL

-47 FDVAQIIREKNL
+47 FDVAQITREKNL
-59 KKEHP
+59 KAQHP

-71 DSELEIENATEY
+71 DRELEIENATEY
-83 EFFVPTDARWKVL
+83 EFFVPADARWKDL

-103 GDGLTI
+103 GDGLTV

-144 EVLKELLDNFNEVE
+144 EVLKELIDNFNEIE

-205 LQPGERATMCDP
+205 LQPDERASMCDP

-279 PLLKKDGVLLKF
+279 PLLKKDGVLIKF
-291 DIVVANPPFSQNYKT
+291 DIVVANPPFSMNYKT
-306 DGMQHKER
+306 EGMQHKER

-352 FRGGEEQRIRKRL
+352 FRGGEEQKIRKRL

-397 GAGEREHVLFINA
+397 GAGERNHVLFINA

-420 NKLRSEDIDKITYV
+420 NKLRSEDIDKISYV
-434 YHNKIDSDKK
+434 YHNKIQLDK

-468 NSPPATAHD
+468 NSPPATVHD

-482 KGGIPVVEINAL
+482 KGGIPVAEIIAL
-494 DKNFDCYDGLKKS
+494 DTNFDCYDGLKKS
-507 LFTSL
+507 LFTTL
-512 KKGYDQFVPTIDS
+512 KKGYDQFIPAIDS

-536 TGKKKAFAKYTLKV
+536 TGKEKAFAKYTVKV
-550 NEFWKKVLP
+550 NEFWNKVLP
-559 KIESLPTD
+559 KIEALPTD
-567 KSVYGFTKHCTAEFS
+567 KSVYGFTKHCTTEFS
-582 AIMGGITN
+582 IIMGGIPN

-606 EDLKYDFKSIA
+606 EDLKYDFKSVA

-636 PEVLAKYRN
+636 PEVLVNFRN
-645 ALSRRDELEA
+645 AIARRDELET
-655 LFETV
+655 LFDTV

-665 GEWNEEDYEAIPKK
+665 GEWNEDDYEAIPKK
-679 TITKIKAQI
+679 QITEIKSQI
-688 KLNTKQKNI
+688 KSNTKQKNL
-697 LAKEMAKI
+697 LAKELAKI
-705 SKQIKAYEKDVNP
+705 EKQIKAFQKDIDV
-718 KKGKQDQKQFDLALE
+718 KKK
-733 HSQEAVNAEKS
+733 V
-744 NSEKVSDAKKQIEQL
+744 SEKVEIANQQIEIL
-759 TEKAY
+759 TAKSAEL
-764 EIQNEI
+764 INEI
-770 TPFDDS
+770 TPFENS
-776 INADTESIK
+776 ITTDTDSIK

-815 RAKITVEEAKELII
+815 RAKISVEEAKELII
-829 KRWEKTLH
+829 KRWEKSLHTL
-837 KVIDGYQEIHT
+837 IIGYQEIHT
-848 RNLIKAICDIYDKYV
+848 RNLIHAIEELYEKYT
-863 TTLDDVLISREK
+863 TTLNDVLSSREK
-875 ETKLLEIFLM
+875 ETQLLNNFLID
-885 ELGYE
+885 LGYE

>member
-1 MSKISLSKLQVFLK
+1 MSKISLTKLNGFLK
-15 AQCDDLRAAGL
+15 IQCDDLRAAGL

-47 FDVAQIIREKNL
+47 FDVAQITREKNL
-59 KKEHP
+59 KAQHP

-71 DSELEIENATEY
+71 DRELEIENATEY
-83 EFFVPTDARWKVL
+83 EFFVPADARWEDL

-103 GDGLTI
+103 GDGLTV

-144 EVLKELLDNFNEVE
+144 EVLKELIDNFNEIE

-197 VVQLMAHI
+197 VVELMAHI
-205 LQPGERATMCDP
+205 LQPDERASMCDP

-279 PLLKKDGVLLKF
+279 PLLKKDGVLIKF
-291 DIVVANPPFSQNYKT
+291 DIVVANPPFSMNYKT
-306 DGMQHKER
+306 EGMQHKER

-352 FRGGEEQRIRKRL
+352 FRGGEEQKIRKRL
-365 INAGLI
+365 INSGLI
-371 EAIIG
+371 ESIIG

-397 GAGEREHVLFINA
+397 GAGERNHVLFINA
-410 DKEYKEGKNQ
+410 DKEFKEGKNQ
-420 NKLRSEDIDKITYV
+420 NKIRSEDIDKISFV
-434 YHNKIDSDKK
+434 YHNKIELDK

-482 KGGIPVVEINAL
+482 KGGIPISEINSL
-494 DKNFDCYDGLKKS
+494 DTNFNCYDGLKKS
-507 LFTSL
+507 LFTNL
-512 KKGYDQFVPTIDS
+512 KKDYDQFVPDIES
-525 KEKIKEFIDSS
+525 KEKIKEFIDNS
-536 TGKKKAFAKYTLKV
+536 TGKEKAFAKYTVKV
-550 NEFWKKVLP
+550 NEFWNKVLP
-559 KIESLPTD
+559 KIETLPID
-567 KSVYGFTKHCTAEFS
+567 KSVYGFTKHCTDEFS
-582 AIMGGITN
+582 VTMSDIVN

-606 EDLKYDFKSIA
+606 EDLKYDFKSVA

-636 PEVLAKYRN
+636 PDVLANYRN
-645 ALSRRDELEA
+645 AIARRNELET
-655 LFETV
+655 LFDTV

-665 GEWNEEDYEAIPKK
+665 GEWNEDDYEAIPKK
-679 TITKIKAQI
+679 QITEIKSQI
-688 KLNTKQKNI
+688 KSNTKQKNI
-697 LAKEMAKI
+697 LVKELAKI
-705 SKQIKAYEKDVNP
+705 NKQIKAYEKDVNS
-718 KKGKQDQKQFDLALE
+718 K
-733 HSQEAVNAEKS
+733 NTT
-744 NSEKVSDAKKQIEQL
+744 SEKVTAAK
-759 TEKAY
+759 TEISKL
-764 EIQNEI
+764 ETEI
-770 TPFDDS
+770 TKLETEIAPIDEA
-776 INADTESIK
+776 INADIESIK
-785 KHVALEDELKKCRT
+785 KHVALEDELKKCRA
-799 EVKELERYKAT
+799 EVKELERYKAD

-829 KRWEKTLH
+829 KRWERSLHTL
-837 KVIDGYQEIHT
+837 IIGYQEIHT
-848 RNLIKAICDIYDKYV
+848 RNLIHAIEELYEKYT
-863 TTLDDVLISREK
+863 TTLTDVLSSREK
-875 ETKLLEIFLM
+875 ETQLLNNFLT